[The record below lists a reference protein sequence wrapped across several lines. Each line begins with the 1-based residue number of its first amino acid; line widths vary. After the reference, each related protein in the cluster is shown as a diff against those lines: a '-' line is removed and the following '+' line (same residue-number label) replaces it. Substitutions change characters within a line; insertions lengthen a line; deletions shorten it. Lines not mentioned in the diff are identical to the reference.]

1 LSGRLLRS
9 KEFFASDMTGAQL
22 IAVGYAAIAR
32 AHGLILLGGVLGLAS
47 ILAGL
52 ISRCVG
58 ARFGAA
64 ARSQGPQPIDGRW
77 FSVEAAQLTAKIPG

>member
-1 LSGRLLRS
+1 LRS
-9 KEFFASDMTGAQL
+9 KEIFASDMTGAQL
-22 IAVGYAAIAR
+22 IAVGHAAIAR
-32 AHGLILLGGVLGLAS
+32 AHGLILLGLAS

-64 ARSQGPQPIDGRW
+64 AQSQGPQPSMVGGFPSRPP
-77 FSVEAAQLTAKIPG
+77 S

>member
-9 KEFFASDMTGAQL
+9 KEIFASDMTGAQL
-22 IAVGYAAIAR
+22 IAVGHAAIAR

-47 ILAGL
+47 SLAGL

-64 ARSQGPQPIDGRW
+64 AQSQGPQPSMVGGFPLRPP
-77 FSVEAAQLTAKIPG
+77 S